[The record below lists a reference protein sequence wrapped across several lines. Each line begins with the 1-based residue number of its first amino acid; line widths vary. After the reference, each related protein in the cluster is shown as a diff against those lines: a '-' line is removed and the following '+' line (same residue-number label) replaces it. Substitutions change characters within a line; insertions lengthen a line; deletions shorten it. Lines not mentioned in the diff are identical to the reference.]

1 MLDQHSR
8 LFEVA
13 VGDGSV
19 QVFVRDQVGLNIGV
33 EGMSPK
39 VGVSVAVEEDATHA
53 LASSVSGA
61 QDDWVLGDDLGEVD
75 GSLTQAGGQTSEL
88 EEVLVDQL
96 GDADSVS
103 VGLVEG
109 LLEAAE

>member
-1 MLDQHSR
+1 MGKHSR

-13 VGDGSV
+13 VGDGPV

-53 LASSVSGA
+53 LASSV
-61 QDDWVLGDDLGEVD
+61 
-75 GSLTQAGGQTSEL
+75 GGT
-88 EEVLVDQL
+88 
-96 GDADSVS
+96 
-103 VGLVEG
+103 
-109 LLEAAE
+109 